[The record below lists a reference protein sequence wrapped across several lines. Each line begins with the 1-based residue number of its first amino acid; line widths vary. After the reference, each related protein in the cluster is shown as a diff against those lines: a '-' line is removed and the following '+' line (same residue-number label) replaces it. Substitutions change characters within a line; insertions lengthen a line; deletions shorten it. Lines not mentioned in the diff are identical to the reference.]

1 MLSGLLCYAI
11 KSVLERSVLQ
21 SVILQS
27 FSAWRKARKEGG
39 SGVVVQDIKIIDKYF
54 EKKQTIMVTH
64 TGQNTDTPQ
73 RLIWLKN
80 KQTKN
85 CRPCVNL
92 FLKYNQEADLFF
104 NFDIYF
110 SWLLADAM
118 ALSVPLP
125 VLHRLFHLCWEDRCC
140 WTASRITCSVSQ
152 SMFYIRGIHV
162 YFDSLR
168 DC

>member
-73 RLIWLKN
+73 RLI
-80 KQTKN
+80 
-85 CRPCVNL
+85 
-92 FLKYNQEADLFF
+92 
-104 NFDIYF
+104 
-110 SWLLADAM
+110 
-118 ALSVPLP
+118 
-125 VLHRLFHLCWEDRCC
+125 
-140 WTASRITCSVSQ
+140 
-152 SMFYIRGIHV
+152 
-162 YFDSLR
+162 
-168 DC
+168 